1 MTLIIC
7 AIKPEI
13 KPFLKALDNL
23 RVEKHTSL
31 KVYCGTI
38 KSKNVLVV
46 RCGVGLKKAAAVT
59 QLMID
64 NYKIERI
71 IMSGTAGGVDNKLKL
86 GDTVVSEEILYH
98 EIDSRTME
106 DIAAGNEKQT
116 FKADTE
122 LLHCTKKALE
132 NDPAVQSVLFGRIT
146 SGNKFVS
153 GKNLM
158 VVAEKFKSLCL
169 DMETAAVAHVC
180 SINSIPFISIRSIS
194 DTVDKSGFLTFF
206 KNVNLASKNSFL
218 VVEKLLSQK

>member
-13 KPFLKALDNL
+13 KPFLKALKDI
-23 RVEKHTSL
+23 RIEKHTSQ
-31 KVYCGTI
+31 KIYCGTI
-38 KSKNVLVV
+38 NNKNVLVT

-59 QLMID
+59 QLIID
-64 NYKIERI
+64 NCKIERI

-106 DIAAGNEKQT
+106 DVAAGSEKQI
-116 FKADTE
+116 FKADTA
-122 LLHCTKKALE
+122 LLLGIKKAVE
-132 NDPAVQSVLFGRIT
+132 KDPAVQSVLFGRIT
-146 SGNKFVS
+146 SGNKFVT
-153 GKNLM
+153 GKNIK

>member
-13 KPFLKALDNL
+13 KPFLKALRNF
-23 RVEKHTSL
+23 RIEKNKSQ
-31 KVYCGTI
+31 KVYYGTI
-38 KSKNVLVV
+38 NNKKVLVV

-64 NYKIERI
+64 DYKVERI
-71 IMSGTAGGVDNKLKL
+71 IMSGTAGGVDNKLKI

-98 EIDSRTME
+98 ETDSRTME
-106 DIAAGNEKQT
+106 DIAAGSENQI

-122 LLHCTKKALE
+122 LLLSTKKAAE
-132 NDPAVQSVLFGRIT
+132 IDPTVQSVFFGRIT

-153 GKNLM
+153 GKNLR

-180 SINSIPFISIRSIS
+180 SLNNIPFIAIRSIS
-194 DTVDKSGFLTFF
+194 DTVGKSGFLTFF
-206 KNVNLASKNSFL
+206 KNVNLASKSSFL
-218 VVEKLLSQK
+218 VVEKLLCEL